1 MRYASP
7 GEQGSLIQLQKTYGN
22 FINGEFVTPVNG
34 SYFTN
39 TSPVNGSVAGIS
51 AIGQGGCGQCRRRG
65 ARRRRSLGQ
74 NLAAAAVAGAAQDRR
89 STGAKSG
96 IYGGERDLG

>member
-34 SYFTN
+34 NYFTN
-39 TSPVNGSVAGIS
+39 TSPVNGSVAGEFP
-51 AIGQGGCGQCRRRG
+51 
-65 ARRRRSLGQ
+65 RSDKADVD
-74 NLAAAAVAGAAQDRR
+74 NAVAAAHAAAEAAVAGAAQDRR
-89 STGAKSG
+89 SAGTKSG